1 VNVAGILQL
10 LGFGSVNAGVFLFN
24 VPAGFVSLGL
34 SFVLIGVAL
43 ERANAE

>member
-1 VNVAGILQL
+1 MAGILQL
-10 LGFGSVNAGVFLFN
+10 FGFGSVTAGVFLWN
-24 VPAGFVSLGL
+24 VPAGFVALGL